1 MTRPDRFPTTGPDQG
16 RRRQLAGGLRLGL
29 AALSLPWLG
38 LSPARAAE
46 GGEATG
52 PAPDFDLGG
61 PAGRVQLSALRGKVV
76 YLDFWASWCGP
87 CRQSFPW
94 MNEIQAKL
102 GPRGLQVVGINVDAR
117 TPDAERFLSEVPARF
132 TVAFD
137 PKGETPRRYAIK
149 GMPTSVLIGADG
161 RIRFVHS
168 GFRPEDRAALEAQ
181 LQQALAQ
188 AEPLRQGGLA

>member
-1 MTRPDRFPTTGPDQG
+1 MSHLDRLPMTGPD
-16 RRRQLAGGLRLGL
+16 RARRQQLAQGLKLGL
-29 AALSLPWLG
+29 AALAAPWLA
-38 LSPARAAE
+38 LPQAHAAE
-46 GGEATG
+46 GAEAAG
-52 PAPDFDLGG
+52 PAPDFDLSG

-102 GPRGLQVVGINVDAR
+102 GPRGLQVVGVNVDAR
-117 TPDAERFLSEVPARF
+117 TPDAERFLAEVPAHF

-181 LQQALAQ
+181 LQQALAL
-188 AEPLRQGGLA
+188 AEPLRRGVLA